1 DLAMALRRAL
11 IEIHGTK
18 DLPSVVSG
26 HDVSGEASTR
36 PHIAF
41 VPLPWVGHEHA
52 DGSIQ
57 GLALLLP
64 RSMGS
69 TDREHLLRLLAK
81 WEAERGDP
89 DDDYAIDLGTP
100 SGLGWPI
107 RVRFRQVEVP
117 AKATLST
124 TRWYKPSRRFV
135 TATPIAL
142 DRHPGNLRSNVA
154 RA

>member
-1 DLAMALRRAL
+1 MPRSVFTDDWIVFERVGGQRPLASRGSDLAMALRRAL

-89 DDDYAIDLGTP
+89 DDDYAID
-100 SGLGWPI
+100 
-107 RVRFRQVEVP
+107 
-117 AKATLST
+117 
-124 TRWYKPSRRFV
+124 
-135 TATPIAL
+135 
-142 DRHPGNLRSNVA
+142 
-154 RA
+154 